1 LNIPAFFG
9 SGAAACAPTQAMN
22 TALPPGLYLHDLLR
36 HQVEEHLGSLDTLPE
51 EWHRFLEA
59 VDAEYRRAQESGGP
73 AEHDAEG
80 GRDLLD
86 RYYRLQSDVAELDRA
101 AGALRESDRQF
112 RELAET
118 VAAATFAFRGTHFL
132 YVNAA
137 AEQLT
142 GYTRDELLA
151 MRFWDIVHPD
161 HRDTVRER
169 GLARQRGE
177 AVPPRYEFKILRKD
191 GSERWIDYTAS
202 RIEYRG
208 EPAGL
213 GTAFDIT
220 AYKEAHAALQRQALV
235 FDSLYDAVMI
245 TDMDGRLMAWNR
257 AAERI
262 YGWTSEE
269 ALGRGP
275 ELWLGREGAH
285 ALSEAVFAG
294 LDREGRWQGQI
305 RFTRKDGSSGVSETL
320 VVPLLDAQGRRV
332 GAVGVN
338 RDVTD
343 QARAQEEL
351 RRSEERYRLMV
362 AGSEQVFFYVHDTE
376 GRFEYLSPS
385 LRSVLGYDPESL
397 VGKPYHVLLTPDAGN
412 VGVVDGGTAHAMRA
426 PGDLSNYTAEV
437 RHADGRIVVLELAE
451 TALVQDGEVRGVQG
465 FARDITPRRAAE
477 RALRESEARYRKLFE
492 ESRDA
497 IYITTFDGRFVEV
510 NQALVELFGYTREEL
525 LSGTSGDLYVNP
537 ADRQRF
543 RDEITRAGYVR
554 DYEVRLLRR
563 GGEPIEAL
571 VSASV
576 RRGPDGTVLGFQGII
591 HDITER
597 KRAEA
602 QLAHGTLHDALT
614 GLPNR
619 ILFVDRLRHATE
631 RVRRGDH
638 AVAAVLFLDLDRFKV
653 VNDSLGHGLGDR
665 MLRECALRLEE
676 ALRPGDTLARF
687 GGDEFTVL
695 LEGITS
701 PLEATHVAEKL
712 LEAVARPF
720 TLDSHEVFATA
731 SVGLALATPGDEDA
745 EELLRNA
752 DAALGRAKVMGKNRL
767 EVFDR
772 AMHAEAM
779 SRLRLE
785 SDLRRALERSEFR
798 LTYQPIVALDTGRL
812 EGFEALM
819 RWNHPERGEIQP
831 GGFIPIAEETG
842 LIIPMGMWAIEE
854 CCRQVQRWNE
864 AGHDRL
870 TISANLSAC
879 QFDGPD
885 LAEHLMRTLD
895 ECGAS
900 ADRFKFEITESVLLE
915 HKEPALGM
923 LKRLREMGV
932 VLCIDD
938 FGTGYS
944 SLGYLHRFPLDVVK
958 IDRSFV
964 SQMDRD
970 GRSAQLVHAIV
981 NLARNLRVKVVAE
994 GVETREQLAAL
1005 RGMGCDYAQGFL
1017 FAEPLS
1023 EERMERMLASNP
1035 QW

>member
-1 LNIPAFFG
+1 
-9 SGAAACAPTQAMN
+9 MN

-36 HQVEEHLGSLDTLPE
+36 HQAEEHLGSLESLPE
-51 EWHRFLEA
+51 AWHRFLEA
-59 VDAEYRRAQESGGP
+59 VDAEYRRAEEWGP
-73 AEHDAEG
+73 ALREHAEPG

-86 RYYRLQSDVAELDRA
+86 RFYRLQSDVAELDRA

-118 VAAATFAFRGTHFL
+118 VAAATFVFQGTRFR

-137 AEQLT
+137 AEKLT

-151 MRFWDIVHPD
+151 LRFWDIVHPE
-161 HRDTVRER
+161 HRDLVRER

-177 AVPPRYEFKILRKD
+177 AVPPRYEFRILRKD
-191 GSERWIDYTAS
+191 GSERWVDFTAG
-202 RIEYRG
+202 RVEYHG

-220 AYKEAHAALQRQALV
+220 DYKKAGEALQRQALV

-245 TDMDGRLMAWNR
+245 TDLDGLLVAWNP
-257 AAERI
+257 AAERV
-262 YGWTSEE
+262 YGWRRDE

-285 ALSEAVFAG
+285 EVGRAVFDA
-294 LDREGRWQGQI
+294 LDREGRWQGEI
-305 RFTRKDGSSGVSETL
+305 RFTRKDGTPGVSETL

-343 QARAQEEL
+343 RARAEEEL

-385 LRSVLGYDPESL
+385 LRTVLGYDPQAL
-397 VGKPYHVLLTPDAGN
+397 LGKPYHVLLTADEAN
-412 VGVVDGGTAHAMRA
+412 VGQVDGGTANALGS

-437 RHADGRIVVLELAE
+437 RHADGRTLVLELAE
-451 TALVQDGEVRGVQG
+451 TALVQDGRVRGVQG

-477 RALRESEARYRKLFE
+477 RALRESEARYRTLFE

-497 IYITTFDGRFVEV
+497 IYITTVDGRFVDV
-510 NQALVELFGYTREEL
+510 NHALVELFGYSREEL
-525 LSGTSGDLYVNP
+525 LAGTSGDLYVNP

-543 RDEITRAGYVR
+543 RDEIARAGYVR

-563 GGEPIEAL
+563 GGEAIDAL
-571 VSASV
+571 VSASA
-576 RRGPDGTVLGFQGII
+576 RRAPDGTLLGFQGII
-591 HDITER
+591 HDISER

-602 QLAHGTLHDALT
+602 QLAHGALHDALT

-619 ILFVDRLRHATE
+619 ILFVDRLRHAAE
-631 RVRRGDH
+631 RVRRGDD
-638 AVAAVLFLDLDRFKV
+638 AAAAVLFLDLDRFKV

-665 MLRECALRLEE
+665 MLRECAQRLEA
-676 ALRPGDTLARF
+676 ALRPGDTLSRF

-695 LEGITS
+695 LEGIS
-701 PLEATHVAEKL
+701 GPLEATHVAERL

-731 SVGLALATPGDEDA
+731 SVGLALATPGDEGA

-752 DAALGRAKVMGKNRL
+752 DAALSRAKVLGKNRL

-772 AMHAEAM
+772 AMHAQAM

-785 SDLRRALERSEFR
+785 SDLRRALERGEFR
-798 LTYQPIVALDTGRL
+798 LVYQPIVTLDTGRID
-812 EGFEALM
+812 GFEALM
-819 RWNHPERGEIQP
+819 RWSHPERGDIP
-831 GGFIPIAEETG
+831 PDGFIPIAEETG
-842 LIIPMGMWAIEE
+842 LIVPLGLWAIDE
-854 CCRQVQRWNE
+854 CCSQVQRWTA
-864 AGHDRL
+864 AGHDAL
-870 TISANLSAC
+870 TISANLSAR
-879 QFDGPD
+879 QFTGPD
-885 LAEHLMRTLD
+885 LAEHLARTLQS
-895 ECGAS
+895 CGVPAH
-900 ADRFKFEITESVLLE
+900 RFKFEITESVLLE
-915 HKEPALGM
+915 QEEPAAGTLR
-923 LKRLREMGV
+923 RLREMGV
-932 VLCIDD
+932 VLCLDD

-964 SQMDRD
+964 SRMDRD

-981 NLARNLRVKVVAE
+981 NLARNLRVDVVAE

-1023 EERMERMLASNP
+1023 EERVARMLASRP

>member
-1 LNIPAFFG
+1 
-9 SGAAACAPTQAMN
+9 MN

-36 HQVEEHLGSLDTLPE
+36 HQVEEHLGSLHTLPE
-51 EWHRFLEA
+51 EWLRCLEA
-59 VDAEYRRAQESGGP
+59 GDAEYRRAEEAGTGAEPHAEP
-73 AEHDAEG
+73 A

-86 RYYRLQSDVAELDRA
+86 RFYRLQSDVAELDRA
-101 AGALRESDRQF
+101 AEALRESDRQF

-118 VAAATFAFRGTHFL
+118 VAAATFVFQGTRFR

-137 AEQLT
+137 AEKLT
-142 GYTRDELLA
+142 GYTRDELLGV
-151 MRFWDIVHPD
+151 RFWDIVHPE
-161 HRDTVRER
+161 HRDLVRER

-177 AVPPRYEFKILRKD
+177 AVPPRYEFKILRKN
-191 GSERWIDYTAS
+191 GEERWVDFTAGKV
-202 RIEYRG
+202 EYHG

-220 AYKEAHAALQRQALV
+220 DYKNADATLRRQALV

-245 TDMDGRLMAWNR
+245 TDLDGRLVAWNR

-262 YGWTSEE
+262 YGWTQEE

-285 ALSEAVFAG
+285 ELNDVVFDA
-294 LDREGRWQGQI
+294 LDREGRWQGEI
-305 RFTRKDGSSGVSETL
+305 RFTRKDGRHGVSETL
-320 VVPLLDAQGRRV
+320 VVPLLDARGRRV

-338 RDVTD
+338 RDITD
-343 QARAQEEL
+343 RARAQEEL

-385 LRSVLGYDPESL
+385 LRDVLGYEPESL
-397 VGKPYHVLLTPDAGN
+397 VGRPYHAILAQEQENMSAVDAGTEN
-412 VGVVDGGTAHAMRA
+412 ALAS
-426 PGDLSNYTAEV
+426 PGALSNYTAEV
-437 RHADGRIVVLELAE
+437 RHADGRTVVLELAE
-451 TALVQDGEVRGVQG
+451 TAVVQDGRVRGVQG

-477 RALRESEARYRKLFE
+477 RALRESEERYRKLFE

-497 IYITTFDGRFVEV
+497 IYITTVDGTFVEV
-510 NQALVELFGYTREEL
+510 NQALVEMFGYTREEL
-525 LSGTSGDLYVNP
+525 LAGKVGNLYVNP

-543 RDEITRAGYVR
+543 RDEITRSGYVR
-554 DYEVRLLRR
+554 DYEVRLMRR
-563 GGEPIEAL
+563 GGEPIDAL

-576 RRGPDGTVLGFQGII
+576 RRAADGTLLGFQGII
-591 HDITER
+591 HDISER
-597 KRAEA
+597 KRAEE
-602 QLAHGTLHDALT
+602 QLTHGTLHDALT
-614 GLPNR
+614 DLPNR
-619 ILFVDRLRHATE
+619 VLFVDRLDHAVE

-638 AVAAVLFLDLDRFKV
+638 ALAAVLFLDLDRFKV

-665 MLRECALRLEE
+665 MLRECAERLEA

-695 LEGITS
+695 LEGIS
-701 PLEATHVAEKL
+701 GALEATHVAEKL
-712 LEAVARPF
+712 LEAVGRPF
-720 TLDSHEVFATA
+720 TLDTHEVFATA

-752 DAALGRAKVMGKNRL
+752 DAALSRAKMLGKNRL

-785 SDLRRALERSEFR
+785 SDLRRALDRGEFR
-798 LTYQPIVALDTGRL
+798 LVYQPIVALDTGRID
-812 EGFEALM
+812 GFEALL
-819 RWNHPERGEIQP
+819 RWSHPERGEVAP

-842 LIIPMGMWAIEE
+842 LIVPLGLWTIEE
-854 CCRQVQRWNE
+854 CCRQMQRWNA
-864 AGHDRL
+864 AGQGRL
-870 TISANLSAC
+870 TISVNLSAR
-879 QFDGPD
+879 QFTGPD
-885 LAEHLMRTLD
+885 LAEHLARSLE
-895 ECGAS
+895 ECGVG

-915 HKEPALGM
+915 HAEPALST
-923 LKRLREMGV
+923 LQRLREMGV

-964 SQMDRD
+964 SRMDRD

-981 NLARNLRVKVVAE
+981 NLARNLRVRVVAE

-1005 RGMGCDYAQGFL
+1005 RGMGCDFAQGFL
-1017 FAEPLS
+1017 FAEPLT
-1023 EERMERMLASNP
+1023 EERVERMLASNP